1 MVDASEAARLGLGD
15 LVSFRGRASQEE
27 LLGLY
32 RRAAIFALPCVVVEG
47 GDRDG
52 IPNVL
57 MEAMA
62 TELPVVSSA
71 ISGIPELVRSGHDG
85 VLVPERDV
93 DALAGAL
100 ERLLADAPL
109 RRRLGENA
117 RATVVE
123 RFDSAANALGL
134 AELFARADRPH
145 SRHGAPAGQPSR
157 QRCGTDHARP
167 VDVWDECLLAA
178 PRVKQNQRCAAR
190 VCLLV

>member
-1 MVDASEAARLGLGD
+1 MT
-15 LVSFRGRASQEE
+15 QEE

-32 RRAAIFALPCVVVEG
+32 RRATVFALPCVVVEG

-57 MEAMA
+57 LEAMA
-62 TELPVVSSA
+62 VELPVVSSA

-134 AELFARADRPH
+134 AELFAR
-145 SRHGAPAGQPSR
+145 G
-157 QRCGTDHARP
+157 
-167 VDVWDECLLAA
+167 
-178 PRVKQNQRCAAR
+178 AAR
-190 VCLLV
+190 